1 MEGERRKSNVQFLP
15 ETELTS
21 PRWSALVLS
30 FCEKLQFF
38 LERTEKYIIRGKHHI
53 LFSLQLTR
61 CWLLVLCSLGS
72 GLEHWK
78 CVQLGVGWGIW
89 VVCTQHYA
97 QVSYAHTSDSSD
109 SHGDKLFF
117 QYNYS
122 KPKAVSNCI
131 YYCELCSKSYSLWDI
146 HFNELKMLI

>member
-15 ETELTS
+15 ETEPSS
-21 PRWSALVLS
+21 PRWYALVLS

-53 LFSLQLTR
+53 LFSLQLTQ

-72 GLEHWK
+72 GWSTGSA
-78 CVQLGVGWGIW
+78 CSLGVGWGIW

-109 SHGDKLFF
+109 SRWDKLCF

-122 KPKAVSNCI
+122 KPKAASDCI